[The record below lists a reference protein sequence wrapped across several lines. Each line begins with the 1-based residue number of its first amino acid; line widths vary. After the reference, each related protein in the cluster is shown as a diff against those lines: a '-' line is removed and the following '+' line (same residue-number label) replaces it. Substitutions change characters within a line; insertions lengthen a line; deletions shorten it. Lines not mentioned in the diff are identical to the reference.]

1 MRVVHVTPTMFGE
14 EGLFGGGERYPLELA
29 RAVSRHVPCRL
40 VAYGSRARRV
50 RDPDGFEV
58 VVLRARRLARGHP
71 AHPVGAGLV
80 RALDDADVVHAHQLH
95 SRVTKLALDA
105 ATVRRQR
112 RTVTD
117 HGLAGASTARQRQ
130 RVERFL
136 TVSRY
141 SADVLG
147 APPEHTRVI
156 YGGADPA
163 RFHPDRC
170 DRRSGIL
177 FVGRL
182 TPHKG
187 VDRLIRA
194 LPAGAELTIVGSG
207 GHDPAPP
214 ESGYVDEL
222 AALAAAAAGHVSFA
236 GRASEADLPLLMR
249 RCSVLALPSVDT
261 TCYGKPVEISE
272 LLGLALIEAMA
283 SGTPVVASRIG
294 GVAEVVADGET
305 GLLVPPGDVAA
316 LGDRLSTVLADHRMR
331 AAMGRRARELACD
344 RFTWEA
350 CARRCIAS
358 YEELLA

>member
-1 MRVVHVTPTMFGE
+1 MRVVHVTPTMFGG
-14 EGLFGGGERYPLELA
+14 EGIFGGGERYPLELA
-29 RAVSRHVPCRL
+29 RAVSRQVPCRL
-40 VAYGSRARRV
+40 VTYGSRARRR
-50 RDPDGFEV
+50 RDPDGLEV
-58 VVLRARRLARGHP
+58 VVLRARQRARSHP
-71 AHPVGAGLV
+71 AHPMGAGLV
-80 RALDDADVVHAHQLH
+80 RALSDADIVHAHQLH
-95 SRVTKLALDA
+95 SRVTKLALHA
-105 ATVRRQR
+105 ATLRRQR
-112 RTVTD
+112 RAVTD
-117 HGLAGASTARQRQ
+117 HGLAGATTTRQRR

-141 SADVLG
+141 SAELLG
-147 APPEHTRVI
+147 AAPEHTRVI
-156 YGGADPA
+156 MGGADPG
-163 RFHPDRC
+163 RFRPDGG
-170 DRRSGIL
+170 DRRSGVL

-194 LPAGAELTIVGSG
+194 VPAGAELTIVGSG
-207 GHDPAPP
+207 GHDPALP
-214 ESGYVDEL
+214 ESGYVDDL
-222 AALAAAAAGHVSFA
+222 TALAATADGRVTFA

-249 RCSVLALPSVDT
+249 RCSVLALPSVDI
-261 TCYGKPVEISE
+261 TCYGRRVEISE
-272 LLGLALIEAMA
+272 LLGLVLIEAMA

-316 LGDRLSTVLADHRMR
+316 LGDRLATVLADHRMR